1 MRRSKRRLS
10 RRDCLL
16 VEETIRQF
24 CALRGVSA
32 RDEDYRSVAWT
43 AFLTAFRRFRPI
55 SSPDFWPY
63 AYSQMEAAILAEKR
77 FRQERL
83 YRLLS
88 LDVPVV
94 PGCRETILDH
104 LPARRG
110 DFTNGVLFWDFLVR
124 LPRNLYRLAVR
135 LIHGDDL
142 EEARSM
148 LRLTEREFRQDM
160 DGLRTAL
167 LSYLAI

>member
-1 MRRSKRRLS
+1 
-10 RRDCLL
+10 
-16 VEETIRQF
+16 
-24 CALRGVSA
+24 
-32 RDEDYRSVAWT
+32 
-43 AFLTAFRRFRPI
+43 
-55 SSPDFWPY
+55 
-63 AYSQMEAAILAEKR
+63 MEVAILAEKR

-88 LDVPVV
+88 LDVPAV